1 MGDTGVQS
9 CRGHAIIVGTCDNV
23 REREGNNELVNLLTQ
38 AIEDL
43 VELGEL
49 PAKWGRVTDLDE
61 ASAGAGGA
69 ENEDEDAPAAGSVA
83 AMLAAELAQARD
95 RDGNKGT
102 GGGAS
107 VLSVNPN
114 IKGIVL
120 AKIMR
125 PDVCPVRL
133 LQCVFDKVKMSGVA
147 HSKHLIRL
155 IPCSRVFFPTTF
167 ELVANVRAL
176 VREKLPGVLLLPMSL
191 PLVAASAVAEKEAD
205 VGMGDAGGEK
215 GGREEKEA
223 NVEEVGETRAEAEKE
238 EEEEAAEKGAGGD
251 EEEGASAGNK
261 RSREVILE
269 LREQRKAAKRA
280 KAAVDAVKARTEGG
294 HAAQRAISMESLFH
308 AKEAAK
314 AAGPDYVALAP
325 PKPFAYEVTLKS
337 RNHNTLSQ
345 SETRSWISKNMP
357 AAPYAVPCY
366 RSPDVSEAWCLF
378 CALCE
383 VADPFLP
390 CVHIIQTALLAGNA

>member
-69 ENEDEDAPAAGSVA
+69 EDEDDAPAAGSVA

-133 LQCVFDKVKMSGVA
+133 LQCVFDKVKMGGVA

-205 VGMGDAGGEK
+205 MGMGDAGGE
-215 GGREEKEA
+215 
-223 NVEEVGETRAEAEKE
+223 VGETRADAEKEEEEAEKE
-238 EEEEAAEKGAGGD
+238 EEEEAEKEEEEEAEKGAGGEEEEE

-314 AAGPDYVALAP
+314 AAEPDYVALAP

-357 AAPYAVPCY
+357 AAPFAVPSY

-378 CALCE
+378 CA
-383 VADPFLP
+383 V
-390 CVHIIQTALLAGNA
+390 